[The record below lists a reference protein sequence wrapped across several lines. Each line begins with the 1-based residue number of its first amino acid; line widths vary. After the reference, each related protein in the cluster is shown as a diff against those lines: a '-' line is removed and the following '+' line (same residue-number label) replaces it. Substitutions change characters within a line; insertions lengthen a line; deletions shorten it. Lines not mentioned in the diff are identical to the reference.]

1 MLKAYD
7 ENYEPYLR
15 SMGIPS
21 FVVPLIL
28 RSSES
33 INVTATMEGATM
45 ITETGEKLLVP
56 PKPV

>member
-33 INVTATMEGATM
+33 INVTATEEGATM
-45 ITETGEKLLVP
+45 ITETGENLLVP